1 MSVTQE
7 FNESG
12 QEIVEAGPDEVVAST
27 VKEVETLLGATNDSL
42 QALCRRIEE
51 ATTRDGVLLAFR
63 PFNRTMRIFMEM
75 VSDETYDHLAR
86 QAVCDLGVSQRF
98 EDALTAA
105 ASFRE
110 ALTIYKTAVVRDL
123 SSALQRAREQACM
136 DDELDED
143 LLSQFLPGPTVPQN
157 EGVKKSAPN
166 VGTKRVFSA
175 VEQAVG
181 MTRIPKK
188 KCTIPALASIRQIA
202 SGVESGQS
210 EKKNIL
216 ITREKLRMGL
226 HNPKGLL
233 DLVGSTTNAL
243 ERTKRLEL
251 LKTSGLMNKT
261 QGARKSFSVKLNEAT
276 DRLVLGLGGLS
287 VNDALTFGA
296 KVLSLPGFLTA
307 KNISEVENNI
317 VEGRTTWRHQ
327 DAYCKMIMAGC
338 LNQAKRILQMYDSVL
353 NGESPEVLVQS
364 THRKIRDL
372 LRSGEC
378 DEFFANQVGASGTD
392 DSKGNEFIKK
402 IVQAVAPIVP
412 ITLRDK
418 SLDGAYLRQA
428 LHMLGA
434 VELLFAQYQTDVREH
449 ASKPCWSSRSGLCHP
464 S

>member
-1 MSVTQE
+1 MSATQDVH
-7 FNESG
+7 ESS
-12 QEIVEAGPDEVVAST
+12 QDTVEEGAAEVVANT
-27 VKEVETLLGATNDSL
+27 VREVEILLGATNDSL

-51 ATTRDGVLLAFR
+51 ATTRDGVLSAFR

-86 QAVCDLGVSQRF
+86 QAICDLGASQRL
-98 EDALTAA
+98 EEALTTAT
-105 ASFRE
+105 SFRE
-110 ALTIYKTAVVRDL
+110 ALTFYKTAVVRDL
-123 SSALQRAREQACM
+123 GSALQRAKEQETM
-136 DDELDED
+136 DNELDAD
-143 LLSQFLPGPTVPQN
+143 LLSQFLPEPSAPQN
-157 EGVKKSAPN
+157 EGVKISPPK
-166 VGTKRVFSA
+166 VGAKRVFSA
-175 VEQAVG
+175 VEQADG
-181 MTRIPKK
+181 LTRIPKK

-202 SGVESGQS
+202 GGVESGQS

-226 HNPKGLL
+226 HDPKGLL

-317 VEGRTTWRHQ
+317 VEGKTTWRHQ

-372 LRSGEC
+372 LRSEEC
-378 DEFFANQVGASGTD
+378 DEFFTSHDGTSGAD
-392 DSKGNEFIKK
+392 DTKANEFIKK

-434 VELLFAQYQTDVREH
+434 VELLFAQYQTVCE
-449 ASKPCWSSRSGLCHP
+449 SMQTLLE
-464 S
+464 